1 MLKSVGI
8 FSTGLATVVPIA
20 KCPVCAAAATG
31 VFGTLGIAT
40 IGIEPWFVPVVA
52 VLLLIGLW
60 GFWQSARV
68 HGKWPWFLLAVVGS
82 ALVLGGRLA
91 GSQYFLWPG
100 TLALFAAYVLDVVAK
115 RRVRSRDARLGRG
128 QKL

>member
-40 IGIEPWFVPVVA
+40 IGIEPWFVPAVV

-60 GFWQSARV
+60 GFWQSARM
-68 HGKWPWFLLAVVGS
+68 HGQWLWFVLSMAGS
-82 ALVLGGRLA
+82 GLIISGRLA
-91 GSQYFLWPG
+91 ELSYLLWSG
-100 TLALFAAYVLDVVAK
+100 TALLLAAYLLDMRAK
-115 RRVRSRDARLGRG
+115 RRAS
-128 QKL
+128 